1 MTTDRIDK
9 LKARVAEAPGDARA
23 RLFLA
28 TELYRKEAWIE
39 AALHYEA
46 YLATAPPDPAS
57 ARLQLG
63 LALARSGRAREGA
76 AHLERAVDEA
86 LRYGH
91 DGLAEEIRSHLAGLE
106 DGGGAREE

>member
-1 MTTDRIDK
+1 MTTDRIER
-9 LKARVAEAPGDARA
+9 LKARVEEAPGDARA

-28 TELYRKEAWIE
+28 TELYRKEAWLE

-46 YLATAPPDPAS
+46 YLGTAPPDPAS

-63 LALARSGRAREGA
+63 LALARAGRVREGA

-91 DGLAEEIRSHLAGLE
+91 DGLAEEIRSHLSDI
-106 DGGGAREE
+106 DG